1 MNAIPVIAL
10 VDDDA
15 AVRHALGRLVRAF
28 DLAVEL
34 YPSAIDLLQSGSID
48 AIDCIITDVQM
59 PGMDGFALNDA
70 LRARG
75 LRLPIIFMTGFEQKG
90 YAMRAQAAGAAC
102 FLSKPF
108 QESDVLRCIERAL
121 GMHR

>member
-1 MNAIPVIAL
+1 MNAIPVIAI

-15 AVRHALGRLVRAF
+15 AVRHALARLVRAF

-34 YPSAIDLLQSGSID
+34 YPSGIDLLQSVSIGG
-48 AIDCIITDVQM
+48 IDCVITDVQM

-75 LRLPIIFMTGFEQKG
+75 LRLPIIFMTGFEDKS
-90 YAMRAQAAGAAC
+90 YALRAQAAGAAC
-102 FLSKPF
+102 FLTKPF
-108 QESDVLRCIERAL
+108 QEGDVLRCIERAL
-121 GMHR
+121 GMPR